1 VNVTDLDEGKEAVDS
16 TNNNNEDS
24 SSSPEQQKE
33 GWCRLL

>member
-1 VNVTDLDEGKEAVDS
+1 VNVTDLDEGKEAIDS

-33 GWCRLL
+33 GWSRSL